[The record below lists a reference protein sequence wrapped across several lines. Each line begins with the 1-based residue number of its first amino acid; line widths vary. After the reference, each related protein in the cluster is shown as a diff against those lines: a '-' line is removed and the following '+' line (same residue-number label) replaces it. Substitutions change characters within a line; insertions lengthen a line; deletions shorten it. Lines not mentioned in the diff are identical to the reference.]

1 MKRCTYNL
9 KMLFLVLF
17 FKSQVCKELKQGGIY
32 ALDTNVVDL
41 TVVKKSMS
49 GSEIMAG

>member
-17 FKSQVCKELKQGGIY
+17 FKSQVCKELKQEGIY
-32 ALDTNVVDL
+32 AIATNVVNL
-41 TVVKKSMS
+41 SVVQKK
-49 GSEIMAG
+49 EEFE